1 MLRGAW
7 LTFAVGLMIALT
19 ACSGEAP
26 LAAGEQWVTLPGGQ
40 KIRAE
45 VLTRSED
52 MQRGMMFRNSLAPD
66 RGMLFVHGAPGRYAY
81 WMFQCL
87 IPLDIIWMDAD
98 RKIVEISADTPPCR
112 TEAGSCPNY
121 GGHQDSLYVL
131 ELAGGMARRY
141 GLKLGDTMAF

>member
-1 MLRGAW
+1 MMRGAL
-7 LTFAVGLMIALT
+7 LTFAVGLMTLLA

-45 VLTRSED
+45 VLTRPED
-52 MQRGMMFRNSLAPD
+52 MQRGMMFRTSLAPD
-66 RGMLFVHGAPGRYAY
+66 RGMLFVHDAPGRYAY

-112 TEAGSCPNY
+112 GEASTCPNY
-121 GGHQDSLYVL
+121 GGHQNSLYVL
-131 ELAGGMARRY
+131 ELGGGMARRY
-141 GLKLGDTMAF
+141 GLKLGDAIAF